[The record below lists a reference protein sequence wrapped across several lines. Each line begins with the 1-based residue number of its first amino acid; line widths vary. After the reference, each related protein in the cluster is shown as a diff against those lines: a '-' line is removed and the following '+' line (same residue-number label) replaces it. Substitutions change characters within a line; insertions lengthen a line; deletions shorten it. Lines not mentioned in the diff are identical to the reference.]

1 MRLFVVHD
9 DAGTIYQAVRCPS
22 DAPAPALQTAPGLQF
37 SEVDPPEGFRED
49 ADLREFVNN
58 HRAENMARPRGSVV
72 RLTTPED
79 Q

>member
-1 MRLFVVHD
+1 MRIFVVHD
-9 DAGTIYQAVRCPS
+9 DAGTIYEAVTCPS
-22 DAPAPALQTAPGLQF
+22 DGPVPALETGPGLFF

-58 HRAENMARPRGSVV
+58 HRAENLTPQKGSVV
-72 RLTTPED
+72 RLTPVD